1 MKKCVFCL
9 AIIAIFMLHSCSI
22 KENSRENLYIHIE
35 NSMVDNVYK
44 HVKMDYFHGFMD
56 RQTVDDLI
64 KYHGKPDSIFDAYE
78 STTIE
83 NYDIYEYRFDDG
95 AINCYVPNNGK
106 GVKYVDYI
114 YFEFNKDVA
123 LSDVITDGELIKQI
137 KDSGADDYYVVD
149 AMHVFVKI
157 HLNPKDKS
165 KVCNISLNDVSLLE
179 EKTPLD
185 NFVSEI
191 KGNLPIE
198 YGSLGDLI
206 SVKLKKDTLIFT
218 LQQDIVE
225 QNLFC
230 KNLESTQDLGKDL
243 IIFLFGPSGG
253 FNNIAKDIMEEHY
266 NITFDIKIG
275 NKEKNKHYTI
285 SHEFFSKLFND
296 GIASHDVLVAYM
308 NINNLAFPSI
318 INDGHGNVLEIG
330 RIYLSDSTLF
340 YPITFKS
347 GKDETIEIWRKNI
360 IDGLYNIENPDAMT
374 IYHAVRDNKA
384 FTMDFLYEKTR
395 KHNQWALSREET
407 INLYHSIADSPQNE

>member
-1 MKKCVFCL
+1 M
-9 AIIAIFMLHSCSI
+9 
-22 KENSRENLYIHIE
+22 
-35 NSMVDNVYK
+35 
-44 HVKMDYFHGFMD
+44 
-56 RQTVDDLI
+56 
-64 KYHGKPDSIFDAYE
+64 
-78 STTIE
+78 
-83 NYDIYEYRFDDG
+83 
-95 AINCYVPNNGK
+95 
-106 GVKYVDYI
+106 
-114 YFEFNKDVA
+114 
-123 LSDVITDGELIKQI
+123 
-137 KDSGADDYYVVD
+137 
-149 AMHVFVKI
+149 KI